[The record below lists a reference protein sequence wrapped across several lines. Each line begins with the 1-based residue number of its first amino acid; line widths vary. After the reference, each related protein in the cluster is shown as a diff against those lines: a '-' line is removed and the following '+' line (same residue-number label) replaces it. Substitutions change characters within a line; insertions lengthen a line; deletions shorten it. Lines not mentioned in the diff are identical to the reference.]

1 MLTELRNGNPAPA
14 PLNTPAS
21 APVAA
26 AVAPVA
32 ADAPKVQ
39 APKPIDIKVDVE
51 AMKAKLLE
59 SIEKL
64 NQAMRDGGRNLNF
77 HMDESVGGP
86 VVLVK
91 NADTGEVVRQ
101 IPNEVVVRVAH
112 SIESFKGLLHNKL
125 TVKIN
130 IRNFIQTIWNSNS
143 ISCFGCT

>member
-1 MLTELRNGNPAPA
+1 MLTELRNGNPVPA

-21 APVAA
+21 VPVAPA
-26 AVAPVA
+26 AE
-32 ADAPKVQ
+32 DAPKVQ
-39 APKPIDIKVDVE
+39 APKPNDIKVDVQ
-51 AMKAKLLE
+51 ALKAKLLE

-64 NQAMRDGGRNLNF
+64 NQTMRDGGRNLNF

-112 SIESFKGLLHNKL
+112 NIDSFKGLLHNKL
-125 TVKIN
+125 T
-130 IRNFIQTIWNSNS
+130 
-143 ISCFGCT
+143 

>member
-39 APKPIDIKVDVE
+39 APKPNDIKVDVE
-51 AMKAKLLE
+51 ALKAKLLE

-64 NQAMRDGGRNLNF
+64 NQTMRDGGRNLNF

-112 SIESFKGLLHNKL
+112 NIDSFKGLLHNKL
-125 TVKIN
+125 T
-130 IRNFIQTIWNSNS
+130 
-143 ISCFGCT
+143 